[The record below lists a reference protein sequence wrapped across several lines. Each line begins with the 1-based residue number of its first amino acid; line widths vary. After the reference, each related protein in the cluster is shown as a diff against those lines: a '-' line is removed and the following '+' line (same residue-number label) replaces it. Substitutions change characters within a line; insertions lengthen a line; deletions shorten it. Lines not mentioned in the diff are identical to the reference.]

1 MRKKLAFLLA
11 LALLLALPGC
21 GSAAAGLLDGVEDA
35 PTGDASEAALP
46 ASEFTAKLF
55 GEVYDG
61 GDSLVSPVSVL
72 AALAMTEAG
81 ARGETLAQMEEA
93 FGVDAG
99 TLRLALSAYM
109 SAVEGTEVK
118 LANSI
123 WFRDDGT
130 FEPEQD
136 FLAGCASFA
145 GADVFA
151 REFNDAARREINAW
165 VSEHTD
171 GMIEDILDKIS
182 AEAVMYLVNA
192 LAFEADWESEYKAH
206 QVHDGVFHA
215 PDGDKTAEMMYGEEH
230 TYLSGEGFT
239 GFMKPYKGGRYA
251 FAALLPDGDAGL
263 DGLAASLTGEMLAS
277 TLANAENT
285 TVETAM
291 PGFSSEYEA
300 ELSGAL
306 MAMGMTDAFD
316 MEKADFTGM
325 GRSALGNIY
334 INRVLHKTFIDVTPL
349 GTRAGAA
356 TAVEMNTTGAALP
369 AEEPKSVI
377 LDRPFLY
384 MIVDT
389 QYNIPIFIGAMTGET
404 LLS

>member
-1 MRKKLAFLLA
+1 M
-11 LALLLALPGC
+11 
-21 GSAAAGLLDGVEDA
+21 
-35 PTGDASEAALP
+35 
-46 ASEFTAKLF
+46 
-55 GEVYDG
+55 YDG
-61 GDSLVSPVSVL
+61 GDSLISSVSVL

-130 FEPEQD
+130 FEPERD

-171 GMIEDILDKIS
+171 GMIEDILDEIS

>member
-1 MRKKLAFLLA
+1 MRKKLALLLV

-21 GSAAAGLLDGVEDA
+21 GSAAAGLLDGVEAA

-46 ASEFTAKLF
+46 ASEFMAKLF

-81 ARGETLAQMEEA
+81 ARGETLSQMEEA

-130 FEPEQD
+130 FEPERD

-192 LAFEADWESEYKAH
+192 LAFEADWESEYKSH

-215 PDGDKTAEMMYGEEH
+215 PDGDNTAEMMYSEEH

-251 FAALLPDGDAGL
+251 FAALLPDEGVGL
-263 DGLAASLTGEMLAS
+263 DGLVSSLSGEALSSM
-277 TLANAENT
+277 LANAEGAA
-285 TVETAM
+285 VETAM
-291 PGFSSEYEA
+291 PSFSSEYDA
-300 ELSGAL
+300 ELSGTLKAL
-306 MAMGMTDAFD
+306 GMADAFD
-316 MEKADFTGM
+316 GERADFTGM
-325 GRSALGNIY
+325 GHSTLGNIY

-356 TAVEMNTTGAALP
+356 TVVEMNTESAAIP
-369 AEEPKSVI
+369 PEEPKSVI

-389 QYNIPIFIGAMTGET
+389 QYNIPLFIGAMTGEG
-404 LLS
+404 L

>member
-1 MRKKLAFLLA
+1 MRKKLALLLV

-21 GSAAAGLLDGVEDA
+21 GSAAAGLLDGVEAA

-46 ASEFTAKLF
+46 ASEFMAKLF

-81 ARGETLAQMEEA
+81 ARGETLSQMEEA

-130 FEPEQD
+130 FEPERD

-215 PDGDKTAEMMYGEEH
+215 PDGDNTAEMMYSEEH

-251 FAALLPDGDAGL
+251 FAALLPDEGVGL
-263 DGLAASLTGEMLAS
+263 DGLVSSLSGEALSSM
-277 TLANAENT
+277 LANAEGAA
-285 TVETAM
+285 VETAM
-291 PGFSSEYEA
+291 PSFSSEYDA
-300 ELSGAL
+300 ELSGTLKAL
-306 MAMGMTDAFD
+306 GMADAFD
-316 MEKADFTGM
+316 GERADFTGM
-325 GRSALGNIY
+325 GHSTLGNIY

-356 TAVEMNTTGAALP
+356 TVVEMNTESAAIP
-369 AEEPKSVI
+369 PEEPKSVI

-389 QYNIPIFIGAMTGET
+389 QYNIPLFIGAMTGEG
-404 LLS
+404 L